1 MKISHIPLSKA
12 QRAFLKSQKSNI
24 TNKSEN
30 LKRIEEKVQGSFE
43 MFEQILK
50 SNQVD
55 QDYKDKLFPRSKI
68 SEFLKYLTYYA
79 HSSNE
84 LEQNKLEIVNEMI
97 KLGLLYYRLRFKKT
111 RILRTKIGEF
121 QDFISMLQEFT
132 AEDIQE
138 KESTIKKKSKSNS
151 RV

>member
-1 MKISHIPLSKA
+1 MKSSHNTLSKA
-12 QRAFLKSQKSNI
+12 QITFLKSQKSNI

-30 LKRIEEKVQGSFE
+30 LKRIEGKVEGSFE
-43 MFEQILK
+43 MFDMILK
-50 SNQVD
+50 SNQID
-55 QDYKDKLFPRSKI
+55 QNYKDKIFPRAQV

-79 HSSNE
+79 HNSIE

-111 RILRTKIGEF
+111 RILRSKIGEF
-121 QDFISMLQEFT
+121 QDFMTMLQEFT

-138 KESTIKKKSKSNS
+138 NKLQKRQKK
-151 RV
+151 